1 MEQIENSSDE
11 AIFFMGE
18 NPCWVSHLVDD
29 MWSAD
34 RVLRSEEDELVL
46 RSSQVSEPRME
57 PIPWF
62 LVMTIAS
69 SSIFKVED
77 KRKLLLREDISDDD
91 DSNDSLNH
99 TQILA
104 AQK

>member
-1 MEQIENSSDE
+1 
-11 AIFFMGE
+11 
-18 NPCWVSHLVDD
+18 
-29 MWSAD
+29 
-34 RVLRSEEDELVL
+34 
-46 RSSQVSEPRME
+46 ME

-62 LVMTIAS
+62 LVMNIAS

-77 KRKLLLREDISDDD
+77 KRKLLLREDISGDD
-91 DSNDSLNH
+91 DSNDGLNH